1 MKTQRKLDKVLVEV
15 KGRVQ
20 EEVGSLMGVNFKLSD
35 PISQIVSK
43 ADFFEELS
51 GKKIGAKLSITG
63 EIEGTG
69 GIVIGIKDAIR
80 LGGTLIMLPRAEL
93 DEVAKSENYTEEIE
107 DSYGEIAN
115 IIAGS
120 YTKGFEDSFPQ
131 DCRFVRKTQEV
142 IAPAKVDIQSLEPFP
157 EQYYYWVKSS
167 MVLDDIEMGDLEVLL
182 PAEPFGLEVSVEETS
197 ADNGPAQQAQ
207 EQISTPDDD
216 NDQPDSTRQQDTA
229 IPEKEGQ
236 ASAEEKPF
244 EDGDITRQSPK
255 TDGAPELSA
264 KDLAKRQKLLNTL
277 LTSCKDT
284 IAQEVGALLGSDI
297 TLGQPDGRIVTKE
310 QVLEEELD
318 GKQVLSN
325 MEISGGAEGKA
336 FFFASLKDAIRIG
349 STLIMLPPTELEAAV
364 NEEEFTADTEDAYGE
379 IANIIAG
386 VYTSVFQEQ
395 YTESLRFIKKTIEI
409 VAPLKVDT
417 DSDDVIP
424 QQQYYLSKSAIEIS
438 GTKYGDA
445 TLLLPA
451 ELFGVSQLG
460 KSDTGDDAAVT
471 EEQQD
476 AAAQSSTEGTER
488 QRGKVGGGT
497 STDSGR
503 ADADVLLIENNGEE
517 ANKIEAELQ
526 DIGITTQ
533 RISFNDSVNNY
544 LSKRLR
550 LVIIVMR
557 EVDEQAYGIAIK
569 VSSKAGAPI
578 IAAGS
583 QWTRSK
589 VIKAVKY
596 GVTDILLVP
605 AENEEIREK
614 INTNIIKLAA

>member
-1 MKTQRKLDKVLVEV
+1 M
-15 KGRVQ
+15 Q

-35 PISQIVSK
+35 PTSRIISK
-43 ADFFEELS
+43 NDFFDELS
-51 GKKIGAKLSITG
+51 GKKVGARLAITG

-93 DEVAKSENYTEEIE
+93 DDVAKSENYTEEIE

-120 YTKGFEDSFPQ
+120 YTKGFEDSFPH
-131 DCRFVRKTQEV
+131 DCRFVRKNQEV
-142 IAPAKVDIQSLEPFP
+142 ISPAKVDIQSEEPFP
-157 EQYYYWVKSS
+157 EQYYYWVRSS

-182 PAEPFGLEVSVEETS
+182 PAEPFGLEIPVEENSVE
-197 ADNGPAQQAQ
+197 NGSSEQ
-207 EQISTPDDD
+207 EEKPSSDDDD
-216 NDQPDSTRQQDTA
+216 NNQPESETKHDVTVSG
-229 IPEKEGQ
+229 EKGQ
-236 ASAEEKPF
+236 TPAEEEKPSKD
-244 EDGDITRQSPK
+244 EHISEQVQQAG
-255 TDGAPELSA
+255 GAPELSD
-264 KDLAKRQKLLNTL
+264 KELAKRQKLLNKL
-277 LTSCKDT
+277 LTICKDT
-284 IAQEVGALLGSDI
+284 IAQEVGALLGTDI
-297 TLGQPDGRIVTKE
+297 SLGKPDNRIITKE
-310 QVLEEELD
+310 QVFEEELN
-318 GKQVLSN
+318 GKQILAN
-325 MEISGGAEGKA
+325 MEISDGAEGKA
-336 FFFASLKDAIRIG
+336 FLFVSRKDAIRIG
-349 STLIMLPPTELEAAV
+349 STLIMLPPNELETAV

-395 YTESLRFIKKTIEI
+395 YTESLRFIKKTIES
-409 VAPLKVDT
+409 VSPLKVDT

-424 QQQYYLSKSAIEIS
+424 LQQYYLSRSAIEIS
-438 GTKYGDA
+438 GTKYGDV

-451 ELFGVSQLG
+451 ELFGLSQLG
-460 KSDTGDDAAVT
+460 KSDTGDSARA

-476 AAAQSSTEGTER
+476 ATRPSTGATEK
-488 QRGKVGGGT
+488 QRGKA
-497 STDSGR
+497 DSDTAG
-503 ADADVLLIENNGEE
+503 AGHTNADVLLIENNGEE
-517 ANKIEAELQ
+517 ADKIEAELQ
-526 DIGITTQ
+526 DIGIATQ

-544 LSKRLR
+544 LSDRLR

-569 VSSKAGAPI
+569 VSSKGGAPI

-605 AENEEIREK
+605 AKNEEIREK
-614 INTNIIKLAA
+614 VNTNIIKLAA

>member
-1 MKTQRKLDKVLVEV
+1 MKTQRKLDKVLGEV

-20 EEVGSLMGVNFKLSD
+20 EEVGSLMGANIKLSD
-35 PISQIVSK
+35 PSSRIISK

-51 GKKIGAKLSITG
+51 GKKIAAKLAITG

-93 DEVAKSENYTEEIE
+93 DDVAKSENYTEEIE

-120 YTKGFEDSFPQ
+120 YTKGFEDSFSQ
-131 DCRFVRKTQEV
+131 DCRFVRKTHEV
-142 IAPAKVDIQSLEPFP
+142 IAPAKVDIQSEEPFP

-167 MVLDDIEMGDLEVLL
+167 MVLDGVEMGDLEVLL
-182 PAEPFGLEVSVEETS
+182 PAEPFGLEVSVEEASAENEPVQQPQSAT
-197 ADNGPAQQAQ
+197 ADNDTQPESAEQQDSA
-207 EQISTPDDD
+207 TPD
-216 NDQPDSTRQQDTA
+216 N
-229 IPEKEGQ
+229 EGRV
-236 ASAEEKPF
+236 SAEEKRS
-244 EDGDITRQSPK
+244 ENGDTAQQPPIS
-255 TDGAPELSA
+255 DGAPELSA
-264 KDLAKRQKLLNTL
+264 EDLAKRQKVLKKL
-277 LTSCKDT
+277 LTGCKDT

-297 TLGQPDGRIVTKE
+297 SLGKPDSRIITKE
-310 QVLEEELD
+310 QVFEEELD
-318 GKQVLSN
+318 GKQVLAT
-325 MEISGGAEGKA
+325 MEISGDAEGKA
-336 FFFASLKDAIRIG
+336 FLFVSLKDAIRIG

-395 YTESLRFIKKTIEI
+395 YSESLRFIKKAIET

-417 DSDDVIP
+417 DSDDVIA
-424 QQQYYLSKSAIEIS
+424 QQHYYLSKSAIEIS
-438 GTKYGDA
+438 GTRYGDV

-451 ELFGVSQLG
+451 ELFGVSRLG
-460 KSDTGDDAAVT
+460 KSDTDDAAPAN
-471 EEQQD
+471 EQD
-476 AAAQSSTEGTER
+476 AAVQAGTEAAKR
-488 QRGKVGGGT
+488 QPGKV
-497 STDSGR
+497 DSDTGADTGR
-503 ADADVLLIENNGEE
+503 ANADVLLIENNGEE
-517 ANKIEAELQ
+517 ADKIEAELQ

-544 LSKRLR
+544 LSESLR

-578 IAAGS
+578 VAAGS

-614 INTNIIKLAA
+614 INTNIIRLAA